1 MNDKKV
7 LEAALF
13 AVGQPL
19 DVKELAELVGK
30 PPEYVSELLKSLV
43 GEYKTRETSL
53 ELVEVRG
60 KYVMQ
65 VKPVYAEKVQSIA
78 PKEFETP
85 VLRTLAV
92 IAYHQPVTQAEVV
105 SIRGNK
111 AYSHVVALEER
122 GLIKSVL
129 HRRTK
134 MLTTTPAF
142 VEYFGIEANDP
153 KLIRRMIEKV
163 AKEQIS
169 A

>member
-1 MNDKKV
+1 MNDKEV

-13 AVGQPL
+13 AAGEPL
-19 DVKELAELVGK
+19 DAKELAELVGK
-30 PPEYVSELLKSLV
+30 PPEYVSELLKSLIE
-43 GEYKTRETSL
+43 EYKTRETSL
-53 ELVEVRG
+53 ELVEIGG

-65 VKPVYAEKVQSIA
+65 VKPAYAEKVRSIA
-78 PKEFETP
+78 PREFETP

-92 IAYHQPVTQAEVV
+92 IAYNQPVTQAEVV

-111 AYSHVVALEER
+111 AYSHIAALEER
-122 GLIKSVL
+122 ELIKSVP

-134 MLTTTPAF
+134 MLTITPTF

-153 KLIRRMIEKV
+153 KMIRKIIEKV

>member
-1 MNDKKV
+1 MNDKEV

-13 AVGQPL
+13 AAGQPL

-43 GEYKTRETSL
+43 EEYKTRETSL
-53 ELVEVRG
+53 ELVDAGGR
-60 KYVMQ
+60 YVMQ
-65 VKPVYAEKVQSIA
+65 VKSGYAEKVRSIA

-92 IAYHQPVTQAEVV
+92 IAYNQPVTQAEVV

-111 AYSHVVALEER
+111 AYSHIAALEER
-122 GLIKSVL
+122 GLIKSVP

-142 VEYFGIEANDP
+142 VEYFGIETDDP
-153 KLIRRMIEKV
+153 KLIRKMIERV
-163 AKEQIS
+163 AREQIS

>member
-1 MNDKKV
+1 MNDKDV

-13 AVGQPL
+13 AAGQPL
-19 DVKELAELVGK
+19 DVKELATLVGK
-30 PPEYVSELLKSLV
+30 PPEHVSELLKTLV
-43 GEYKTRETSL
+43 EEYKTRDTSL
-53 ELVEVRG
+53 ELVETGG

-65 VKPVYAEKVQSIA
+65 VKPAYAEKVRSIA

-92 IAYHQPVTQAEVV
+92 IAYNQPVTQAEVV

-111 AYSHVVALEER
+111 AYSHIAALEER
-122 GLIKSVL
+122 GLIKSAP

-153 KLIRRMIEKV
+153 KLIRKMIEKV